1 MLGLF
6 SVSNL
11 SIVLEFEDPDNFEL
25 TFINFEDG
33 FMRGFIVVTT
43 DTVSSISS
51 IDVGLTKTKIS
62 FRNHT
67 ILLIKI
73 FQECEEFLFV
83 FPIKIGL
90 YSLPAAFDLKSN
102 RTL

>member
-51 IDVGLTKTKIS
+51 IDVGLTKAKIS
-62 FRNHT
+62 FQKPT
-67 ILLIKI
+67 ILLIKL
-73 FQECEEFLFV
+73 FQKCEEFL

-102 RTL
+102 RTLEV